1 MRTKK
6 FLPIIIALGAIAI
19 IVVITILPK
28 HPSVDWKISIGG
40 EVDRAVEINYAD
52 LVQMPQTE
60 LKDILM
66 EKTTSEDTI
75 DSWSGPLLT
84 EIISKVGASPNFS
97 SIIVK
102 ADDGY
107 EAVLI
112 KSELEGAIM
121 ALKKNGEWIA
131 EVDMAH
137 GPIRLVCPKTP
148 ANKWVYAIIEI
159 QFNS

>member
-1 MRTKK
+1 MRTKY
-6 FLPIIIALGAIAI
+6 FLPIIIVLGVLTIFLI
-19 IVVITILPK
+19 LTILPN
-28 HPSVDWKISIGG
+28 HPRVDWKISIDG
-40 EVDRAVEINYAD
+40 DIDQAVEITYAD
-52 LVQMPQTE
+52 LAQMPQTE

-84 EIISKVGASPNFS
+84 DIVSKVGASLNFS
-97 SIIVK
+97 SILVK

-121 ALKKNGEWIA
+121 ALKKDGEWIA

-159 QFNS
+159 QLNY